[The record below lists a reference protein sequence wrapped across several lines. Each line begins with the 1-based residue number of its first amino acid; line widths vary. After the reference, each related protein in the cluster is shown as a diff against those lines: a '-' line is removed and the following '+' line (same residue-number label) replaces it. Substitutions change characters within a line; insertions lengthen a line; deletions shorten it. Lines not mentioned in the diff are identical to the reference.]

1 MNYDKFNV
9 YNSSIAEGKQLFNS
23 PKAKLKSQRKEFKA
37 SWPLTLQN

>member
-9 YNSSIAEGKQLFNS
+9 YNLSIAEGMQLFNN
-23 PKAKLKSQRKEFKA
+23 PKVKFNSQREEFKA